1 MAYPL
6 RCFMPHDREV
16 YVDGDH
22 SIQCY
27 SGTCDVAHE
36 ESTKFKVY
44 GTESNAPTLLSLA
57 EVEIMFHF
65 NYTKHLIIA
74 HERLL
79 RQIVQDK
86 YDCSPSS
93 VSDGDL
99 LSMAQLVR
107 MLNNGIVSDKVSIRH
122 VGIVNGNDV
131 GYGLFADEDL
141 EAGECLGE
149 YTGVVS
155 SHTSFDAV
163 NMQAYCCQYSSCAG
177 DTYINA
183 LEYGNIIRFINHSN
197 SPNAELRSMDIDLV
211 PHVICFTKER
221 IRKDEQIFIS
231 YGASYW
237 QNKRQ
242 ALEQLS

>member
-1 MAYPL
+1 MSQATFLQRKNKMAYPL

-27 SGTCDVAHE
+27 LGTCDVAQE
-36 ESTKFKVY
+36 ESKKFKVY
-44 GTESNAPTLLSLA
+44 GTESNIPNLLSLA
-57 EVEIMFHF
+57 EVEIKFHF

-86 YDCSPSS
+86 YDCSPSN
-93 VSDGDL
+93 VSDGDS
-99 LSMAQLVR
+99 LSMVELVR
-107 MLNNGIVSDKVSIRH
+107 MLND
-122 VGIVNGNDV
+122 
-131 GYGLFADEDL
+131 DEDL

-183 LEYGNIIRFINHSN
+183 MEYGNIIRFINHSN